1 LTLNWTRFN
10 QPVALSLQI
19 HLGVAALIFLLF
31 WLQHGIP
38 QTQKIAIEVYEFPK
52 VAPVQIAPQTLK
64 PEPPKPEQRQVFG
77 RSRKSLTSDSAG
89 AVDIKTGNT
98 VTKEN
103 DDLKLQPSDADALP
117 IPTDDYLVA
126 RMPKLK
132 SEIRI
137 PYPPEAKKNNIE
149 GPVVMDILIDK
160 SGRVRTVQLV
170 RGPGFGLNE
179 AATQALQQFTFEP
192 AATAD
197 GPVAV
202 KIRYTYRF
210 VLESR

>member
-1 LTLNWTRFN
+1 MTLNWTRFN
-10 QPVALSLQI
+10 QPVALSVQI
-19 HLGVAALIFLLF
+19 HCAVALVILLLIWF
-31 WLQHGIP
+31 QQGIP
-38 QTQKIAIEVYEFPK
+38 QSQKINIEVYEFPK
-52 VAPVQIAPQTLK
+52 VAQVQVAPQTMK

-77 RSRKSLTSDSAG
+77 RSRKSLTSDSPG
-89 AVDIKTGNT
+89 AVDVKMGNT

-117 IPTDDYLVA
+117 IPTDDYLVT

-160 SGRVRTVQLV
+160 TGRVRSVQLV

-179 AATQALQQFTFEP
+179 AATQALQQFAFEP
-192 AATAD
+192 AVTND